1 MKNLWIPKKSPSQ
14 KGSAWEPSCWTGEFN
29 CHDQLSAQTAASG
42 GLTASHLAVPHET
55 ALLGVT
61 HSSRIRFSP
70 AQILHNSR
78 EKVSKYEEI
87 FAFYQVFRIIRGF
100 FICCCCGLSHTSLK
114 NFSTQ
119 HPASVNGRDERQAAM
134 DRSGGW
140 RAFNAIFLW
149 LFHCLIGSKLLK
161 ISLDIFAALI

>member
-1 MKNLWIPKKSPSQ
+1 MFSIC
-14 KGSAWEPSCWTGEFN
+14 KGGIYEEFVNSEKISLSEGERMGAVLLDREFN

-42 GLTASHLAVPHET
+42 GLTASHLTVPHET

-70 AQILHNSR
+70 AQILYNSR
-78 EKVSKYEEI
+78 EKVSKYKEI
-87 FAFYQVFRIIRGF
+87 FDFYQVFRIIRGF

-134 DRSGGW
+134 DRSGG
-140 RAFNAIFLW
+140 
-149 LFHCLIGSKLLK
+149 
-161 ISLDIFAALI
+161 